1 MSAETIEN
9 KIKIRPPRTF
19 EIIET
24 CKITIF
30 KIIKHTKNE
39 IENVRKQQNSS
50 GHADLKR
57 TKYIYIFLN
66 KFIYLFI
73 YFWVR
78 WVFISV
84 QGLSLVVASGGHS
97 SSRCAG
103 LLIVTASLV
112 AEHGLQTRRLSS
124 CGSRA

>member
-19 EIIET
+19 EIIEA

-50 GHADLKR
+50 EGHTDLKR
-57 TKYIYIFLN
+57 TKYN
-66 KFIYLFI
+66 LF
-73 YFWVR
+73 F
-78 WVFISV
+78 
-84 QGLSLVVASGGHS
+84 
-97 SSRCAG
+97 
-103 LLIVTASLV
+103 
-112 AEHGLQTRRLSS
+112 
-124 CGSRA
+124 